1 MFIHYL
7 KLFVAS
13 VKKNRFF
20 YLLNTIGFAMAF
32 LLLTLIFTYVYQE
45 NSFDRFH
52 KNASHIYRIHSGGY
66 GVTPLGFA
74 DELKDKLP
82 EIERIVRFSGGEL
95 SVVHNNKEIE
105 VGKIEYTD
113 PEVFE
118 AFSFQLLS
126 GNTSTLLKAPN
137 SIVINSS
144 LAHKL
149 FGNQS
154 ALGKNLQSKD
164 GKTYR
169 VEGVMSDI
177 PYNSHIQAQAFIS
190 LETLRGK
197 GEEYN
202 FNCGSWSSLTYL
214 KLLDNAVVSDVE
226 TKINTVLDEFR
237 MRTFE
242 GKIPLELQPLNEV
255 YFDFDNNKFDGSKH
269 GNAQTV
275 ALYFAIALLLIGLV
289 VINYINLSTA
299 IAGGRMKEIA
309 IRKING
315 ASDSQILAQMLFEAI
330 VTALVSFGIALLCI
344 EMLMPDLCKLLNF
357 EIAVTFNRSS
367 LYLICLIVNVLI
379 GILSGL
385 IPGLF
390 LSKLKEIKV
399 LKKET
404 VLNTNGMQRKVL
416 LVFQLLIVACLLNA
430 SFIMKNQINYIFD
443 KDLGYEYENVITFPL
458 DRNLL
463 AKKDVLKQALLKE
476 PYVEGVSFSTCLLG
490 SSFSKASLGN
500 SDNKK
505 MCYMTFIDPDY
516 IGLYDMKLIEGRN
529 FSWKRTAD
537 FSKACMLNRSAQLA
551 FGIENIETQL
561 FGGAKIVAVI
571 DDFNFGSLHNQIEP
585 LIIYCGA
592 DGTNA
597 QLKFSAACNDKYLKE
612 IEAIIKTISPNSDF
626 DYSLLKEKIKALYQ
640 SDLNLKNSIQFYSFI
655 TLVIALL
662 GLFGLTLFLIKKKNK
677 EICLRK
683 LFGANLSDTLK
694 RLSKEQIWIVLIAN
708 ILALPISYWFMEK
721 WLTNFEFTQ
730 EIDFV
735 VYLKTLLITL
745 VLTLLAVMLL
755 IVKTY
760 KVNVLQALRHE

>member
-45 NSFDRFH
+45 ISFDRFH

-82 EIERIVRFSGGEL
+82 EIERSVRFSGGEL

-126 GNTSTLLKAPN
+126 GNRNTLLKAAN
-137 SIVINSS
+137 TIVINSS

-154 ALGKNLQSKD
+154 ALGESLQSKD
-164 GKTYR
+164 GKIYR
-169 VEGVMSDI
+169 VEGVMADI

-197 GEEYN
+197 GEDYN

-214 KLLDNAVVSDVE
+214 KLSNDAVIADVE

-242 GKIPLELQPLNEV
+242 GKVPLELQPLNEV
-255 YFDFDNNKFDGSKH
+255 YFDSANNKFDGSRH
-269 GNAQTV
+269 GNALTV
-275 ALYFAIALLLIGLV
+275 TLYFGIALLLIGLV
-289 VINYINLSTA
+289 LINYINLSSA

-315 ASDSQILAQMLFEAI
+315 ASDSQILAQSLFESV

-344 EMLMPDLCKLLNF
+344 EMLMTDLCKLLNF
-357 EIAVTFNRSS
+357 EIADNFNRSS
-367 LYLICLIVNVLI
+367 LYLIYLIVIVLI
-379 GILSGL
+379 GFCSGL

-404 VLNTNGMQRKVL
+404 VFNSNGLQRKVL
-416 LVFQLLIVACLLNA
+416 LVFQLLIVASLLNA

-458 DRNLL
+458 DGNLL

-490 SSFSKASLGN
+490 ASFSKASLGN

-516 IGLYDMKLIEGRN
+516 IDLYDMKLIEGRN
-529 FSWKRTAD
+529 FSWDRTAD

-571 DDFNFGSLHNQIEP
+571 DDFNFGSLHNQVEP
-585 LIIYCGA
+585 LIIYCAA
-592 DGTNA
+592 DGTHA

-612 IEAIIKTISPNSDF
+612 IEVIIKTISPKSDF

-640 SDLNLKNSIQFYSFI
+640 SDLNLKNSIQFYSFS

-683 LFGANLSDTLK
+683 LFGANLSDTFK

-708 ILALPISYWFMEK
+708 ILAFPISYWFMEK
-721 WLTNFEFTQ
+721 WLTNFQFRQ
-730 EIDFV
+730 EIEFL

-745 VLTLLAVMLL
+745 VLTLLAIVLL
-755 IVKTY
+755 IVKTH